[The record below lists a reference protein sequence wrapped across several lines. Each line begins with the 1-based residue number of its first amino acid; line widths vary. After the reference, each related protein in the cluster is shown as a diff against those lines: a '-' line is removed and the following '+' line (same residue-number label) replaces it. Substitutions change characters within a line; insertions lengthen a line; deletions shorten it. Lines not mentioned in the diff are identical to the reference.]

1 MTRLTAVGA
10 GAGGVLVVLGEAG
23 VGKSRLLA
31 EAARLAEEAGL
42 VVLTGRAVA
51 GGGTYRA
58 LAEALLP
65 AVRDRA
71 DLPTAPGLRP
81 YRAALARLLPGWTIP
96 AGTPPPGGIA
106 ESAEVAGPAGTP
118 GPGGAAGPAVD
129 PAVDPAVVLAEGLL
143 ALLDRLAPAGC
154 LLVLDDLHWAD
165 PETLALVDYLAAAAV
180 TRPVLVAAAARDEG
194 PVPDTLDRAARRPG
208 GSPIW
213 LARLGAADVAA
224 LAASRA
230 DGPVPD
236 ELLRQLAERADG
248 LPLLVEELLSALTV
262 PATTAPAPA
271 ARAGSSH
278 RPSPPWWRPACT
290 ASTRLPAGSSAPR
303 RCSAPTRTGRC
314 SPRSPARPSRW
325 CWTRWR
331 PPPPPACS
339 SPTATGCAGGTR

>member
-106 ESAEVAGPAGTP
+106 ESAGRPA
-118 GPGGAAGPAVD
+118 AVD
-129 PAVDPAVVLAEGLL
+129 PGPWCSREGLL

-230 DGPVPD
+230 AGPVPD
-236 ELLRQLAERADG
+236 ELLQQLAERADG
-248 LPLLVEELLSALTV
+248 LPLLVEELL
-262 PATTAPAPA
+262 A
-271 ARAGSSH
+271 A
-278 RPSPPWWRPACT
+278 
-290 ASTRLPAGSSAPR
+290 
-303 RCSAPTRTGRC
+303 
-314 SPRSPARPSRW
+314 
-325 CWTRWR
+325 
-331 PPPPPACS
+331 
-339 SPTATGCAGGTR
+339 